1 MALFSG
7 IVAMDY
13 TEGHM
18 DVELNDVGRQ
28 QAMAGSQRQ
37 LNSGMQDLDFLRAL
51 SRALTALSYEAFNAL
66 DLAQGP
72 FFKECRVA
80 GRLAEESEISAVYSS
95 DLKRARQTAQIIAS
109 RCNVPEASLSSRTD
123 QEIPVCDFFLLNLQT
138 ECMVTGQRVIVVT
151 HGGVVRAFHKYA
163 APAEELPGK
172 IKNTSINIFPMAGED
187 KWTIKTWGDIRHLSN
202 IGFLETAFGG
212 NTNSG

>member
-28 QAMAGSQRQ
+28 QAMA
-37 LNSGMQDLDFLRAL
+37 
-51 SRALTALSYEAFNAL
+51 
-66 DLAQGP
+66 
-72 FFKECRVA
+72 VA

-109 RCNVPEASLSSRTD
+109 RCNVPEDGSR
-123 QEIPVCDFFLLNLQT
+123 NS
-138 ECMVTGQRVIVVT
+138 GQRVIVVT